1 MEISKKCLSCDSALF
16 EDHFFK
22 LENMPAGAQ
31 EFDNPSK
38 VDLEVR
44 QCSHCEL
51 VQLTNEPVH
60 SYKDVIRAVGFSDE
74 MKKFREEQFGNFIKE
89 NSLYEKKVLEV
100 GCGDGEYLRVMRDA
114 GAETFGLENN
124 PMLARKSRARGLSV
138 YQGYITDKNSR
149 VINHPF
155 DAFFTMNFLEH
166 APNPKQLLEGIRNNL
181 KEGGVGI
188 VEVPNFDMMAATG
201 HFSEF
206 IGDHLSYFT
215 KSSLTFLLDASGFE
229 VLECSS
235 IWHDYIIS
243 ATVAKR
249 DKEESS
255 RLAGFTK
262 NKIDFELF
270 EKKKNKDLSSLDKY
284 IRGYEDNSVAV
295 YGAGHQSLAL
305 IALSGIGPR
314 LKYIVDDAPFK
325 QGRKSPAS
333 NVPIVSANTLR
344 EDPAKAIVVI
354 GASYSDEIVDKL
366 TKSGYNN
373 LNIAVL
379 RQEGLKIYK

>member
-1 MEISKKCLSCDSALF
+1 
-16 EDHFFK
+16 
-22 LENMPAGAQ
+22 
-31 EFDNPSK
+31 
-38 VDLEVR
+38 
-44 QCSHCEL
+44 
-51 VQLTNEPVH
+51 
-60 SYKDVIRAVGFSDE
+60 
-74 MKKFREEQFGNFIKE
+74 
-89 NSLYEKKVLEV
+89 
-100 GCGDGEYLRVMRDA
+100 
-114 GAETFGLENN
+114 
-124 PMLARKSRARGLSV
+124 
-138 YQGYITDKNSR
+138 
-149 VINHPF
+149 
-155 DAFFTMNFLEH
+155 
-166 APNPKQLLEGIRNNL
+166 
-181 KEGGVGI
+181 
-188 VEVPNFDMMAATG
+188 
-201 HFSEF
+201 
-206 IGDHLSYFT
+206 
-215 KSSLTFLLDASGFE
+215 
-229 VLECSS
+229 LECSS